1 MKLSDWSKKMGISYR
16 RAWQMFKDGKLPNAR
31 QLPTGTIVVIEDEI
45 NKTSSVPENTVAI
58 YARVSSHENKDNLE
72 KQAER
77 LKEYAMAKGYQIAS
91 IVKEIGSGANDV
103 RPKLIK
109 LLKSKDYKILIVE
122 HQDRLTRFGFNYL
135 RLLAEEQ
142 GKKIEIV
149 NGAEDEKE
157 DLVQDFT
164 AVIYSFAAKLYGLRR
179 ARKKTEE
186 IVNQIKNEKDE

>member
-45 NKTSSVPENTVAI
+45 NKTSSVSENTVAI

-77 LKEYAMAKGYQIAS
+77 LKEYAMAKGYQIAG
-91 IVKEIGSGANDV
+91 VVREIGSGVNDV

-122 HQDRLTRFGFNYL
+122 HKDRLTRFGFNYL
-135 RLLAEEQ
+135 QLLAEEQ
-142 GKKIEIV
+142 GKKIEVV

-157 DLVQDFT
+157 DLVQDFA

-179 ARKKTEE
+179 ARKKTQE
-186 IVNQIKNEKDE
+186 IVNQIREEKDE

>member
-1 MKLSDWSKKMGISYR
+1 MGISYR

-45 NKTSSVPENTVAI
+45 NKTSSISENTVAI

-72 KQAER
+72 RQAER

-91 IVKEIGSGANDV
+91 VVKEIGSGVNDV

-122 HQDRLTRFGFNYL
+122 HKDRLTRFGFNYL

-142 GKKIEIV
+142 GKKIEVV

-157 DLVQDFT
+157 DLVQDFA

-179 ARKKTEE
+179 ARKKTQE
-186 IVNQIKNEKDE
+186 IVNQIREEKDE